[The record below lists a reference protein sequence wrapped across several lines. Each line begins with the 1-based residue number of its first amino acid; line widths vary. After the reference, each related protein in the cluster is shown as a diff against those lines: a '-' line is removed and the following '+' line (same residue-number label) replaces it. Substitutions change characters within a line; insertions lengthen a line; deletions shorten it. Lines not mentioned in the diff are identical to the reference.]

1 MVERAKVLVVGGG
14 VIGRGCY
21 EFLKYDHEVTVIDKR
36 PDHPW
41 KGQSHFVHKEDFLD
55 DPGKHLGAYD
65 YCINTAPVYDPDV
78 ICRLVG
84 ACVSKETHYL
94 DFSEDVHVGD
104 AIRREW
110 AGASPDILIAPHC
123 GLAPGL
129 IQIIANS
136 LTKPFDEVD
145 SIRMYVGALPIS
157 ADNEMKY
164 HASWSADGVVNEYVN
179 PALVIHGGEKKYVS
193 SLDGLKSVII
203 CEKKYEAFYTSGGC
217 GTLPNTWEGR
227 ATTVEYRTVRYPGHY
242 DYLQRRYWDLIVKS
256 RINAGHVGFANH
268 HQGSV
273 DDFREL
279 LEESKTVQ
287 DYTDTV
293 VILVTV
299 SGMYEGKLRCNQF
312 SAEIEPF
319 MYQNHKFQAIQRMTV
334 GGMALIL
341 DSHYEGRI
349 NKTGLLKQEDVDW
362 DTLQESRYF
371 KLVF

>member
-1 MVERAKVLVVGGG
+1 MEPAKILVVGGG

-41 KGQSHFVHKEDFLD
+41 KSQSHFVYKEDFLD

-84 ACVSKETHYL
+84 ACASKETHYL

-157 ADNEMKY
+157 ADNGMKY

-179 PALVIHGGEKKYVS
+179 PALVIHDGNKKYVS
-193 SLDGLKSVII
+193 ALDGLKSITI
-203 CEKKYEAFYTSGGC
+203 CEKEYEAFYTSGGC

-227 ATTVEYRTVRYPGHY
+227 ANTVEYRTVRYPGHFE
-242 DYLQRRYWDLIVKS
+242 YLQKHFWELIVKARTS
-256 RINAGHVGFANH
+256 AGLPGFVSG
-268 HQGSV
+268 QGSV

-279 LEESKTVQ
+279 LEESKMVR

-293 VILVTV
+293 VILATV
-299 SGMYEGKLRCNQF
+299 SGMFEGKLRCNQF
-312 SAEIEPF
+312 SAEVKPF
-319 MYQNHKFQAIQRMTV
+319 VRNGHKFQAIQRMTV
-334 GGMALIL
+334 GGMALIF
-341 DSHYEGRI
+341 DSHLQGNIKE
-349 NKTGLLKQEDVDW
+349 TGLLRQEEVDW
-362 DTLQESRYF
+362 DTIRKSRYF
-371 KLVF
+371 DLVF